1 MANTEENNSVTST
14 WILWMPS
21 SISPSCKSWKSFS
34 EAQEMQMI
42 KEMRLDES
50 QNLDNMTQELKDQ
63 QSSINV

>member
-1 MANTEENNSVTST
+1 
-14 WILWMPS
+14 
-21 SISPSCKSWKSFS
+21 
-34 EAQEMQMI
+34 MQMI